1 MARTKQVSTS
11 QPENPSSSTSRSP
24 SPPTKKSKTFN
35 KQKFPTLKAAHIFE
49 NYHVNRGISY
59 ERRIDLSSLGHT
71 SVKTEIERR
80 GWVSIC
86 YDGDPIHIPKSCIPE
101 FYSNF
106 VDINF
111 KKNEFDVFFRKNKYH
126 ISPDVIATAFK
137 LPRVSNPTYPYSPN
151 SAPSDNEMISY
162 FSGMPTEWG
171 STKTIT
177 TKGFT
182 PESRLYN
189 LIMCFNILPLSHR
202 NTVTKE
208 RAKFLYAFMKKV
220 SIDLPSV
227 LCKSLIEM
235 HECEDKM
242 TNLIYPCLITRLFT
256 YLNIKIPS
264 TIARFPPPAKP
275 INDHSLKRMS
285 GQLEKKD
292 KVPQPNDRN
301 EENSGAGPSSSIS
314 SSTDVMLKRIFDK
327 LTEHDVLFEKIN
339 RRLERIQSWASD
351 EPVDEPEDED
361 EDEDGD
367 EDDDGDEDE
376 DEDADEDED
385 EDADAT
391 NDDDDT
397 AANAGS

>member
-1 MARTKQVSTS
+1 M
-11 QPENPSSSTSRSP
+11 
-24 SPPTKKSKTFN
+24 
-35 KQKFPTLKAAHIFE
+35 
-49 NYHVNRGISY
+49 NRGISC
-59 ERRIDLSSLGHT
+59 ERPIDLSSLSHT
-71 SVKTEIERR
+71 SVATEIERR

-86 YDGDPIHIPKSCIPE
+86 YDGDPIRIPNSCIPE

-137 LPRVSNPTYPYSPN
+137 LPRVSNPTYPFSPN
-151 SAPSDNEMISY
+151 STPSDNEMISY
-162 FSGMPTEWG
+162 FCGMPMEWG

-177 TKGFT
+177 TKCFT

-189 LIMCFNILPLSHR
+189 LIMCFNLLPLSHR

-227 LCKSLIEM
+227 LYKSLIEM

-242 TNLIYPCLITRLFT
+242 TKLIHPCLITRLFT

-264 TIARFPPPAKP
+264 TIPQFPLSAKP
-275 INDHSLKRMS
+275 INDHSMKRMS
-285 GQLEKKD
+285 GQLKEKD

-301 EENSGAGPSSSIS
+301 GKNSGAGPSSSTLS
-314 SSTDVMLKRIFDK
+314 FTDVMLKRIFDK
-327 LTEHDVLFEKIN
+327 LEEHDVLLEKMS
-339 RRLERIQSWASD
+339 RRLERIQEWASD
-351 EPVDEPEDED
+351 EPEQ
-361 EDEDGD
+361 
-367 EDDDGDEDE
+367 EDE
-376 DEDADEDED
+376 DEDAS
-385 EDADAT
+385 

-397 AANAGS
+397 EAN